1 MLPNPQ
7 GDRLMSLAEQLKL
20 EGESFSFES
29 EITSIT
35 QNPEGT
41 QVNATGN
48 VGRYGKVWL
57 TYNFTPNPIQ
67 KNMGSFVGT
76 GRAIT
81 EDGVSNEG
89 QRRGVYVRDGMTATV
104 YSLDDVSDGAPNF
117 CIEQW
122 DLSKETIQH
131 QFSRIET

>member
-1 MLPNPQ
+1 MTCSMLPDVDVIDTDVDVIDNPQ

-81 EDGVSNEG
+81 EE
-89 QRRGVYVRDGMTATV
+89 RG
-104 YSLDDVSDGAPNF
+104 L
-117 CIEQW
+117 
-122 DLSKETIQH
+122 K
-131 QFSRIET
+131 